1 MVLNH
6 LSLTKLLK
14 SKLKLSHRRH
24 KRLLWYRKLRKQLN
38 LVTLKRANLYLRQKR
53 MRVLLPLP
61 SKDRQLIGN
70 LRLVRK

>member
-14 SKLKLSHRRH
+14 SKLKLSRRRH
-24 KRLLWYRKLRKQLN
+24 RRLLWYRKLRKQLN